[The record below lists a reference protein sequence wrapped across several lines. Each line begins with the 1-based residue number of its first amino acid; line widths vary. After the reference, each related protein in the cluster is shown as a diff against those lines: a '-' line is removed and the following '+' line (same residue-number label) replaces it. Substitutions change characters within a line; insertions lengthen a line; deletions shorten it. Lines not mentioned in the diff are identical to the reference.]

1 MAAVNGIVSG
11 LADFVPC
18 DTPRRALD
26 RLLRSRKDQPGGDCD
41 QLRQIFVNYR
51 SLSEERMRAN
61 CDQKEQFTLPSRHSR
76 FRGNDGLM
84 LFGFTATLR

>member
-1 MAAVNGIVSG
+1 MAVVNGIVSG

-41 QLRQIFVNYR
+41 QLR
-51 SLSEERMRAN
+51 
-61 CDQKEQFTLPSRHSR
+61 
-76 FRGNDGLM
+76 
-84 LFGFTATLR
+84 